1 LDLQDV
7 GGAIEGWVRR
17 VARRAASAI
26 ESNASAAAAAA
37 ASSSSSS
44 SMMGA
49 RGKGNAGVQ
58 SLGVMGG
65 GGMGDLIELVDAF
78 EIGDDSSGRNNDSQ
92 SVSVDTQMP
101 TTNIKGASVSAWDN
115 SKGGLGEMRGRKQ
128 MRNEPARTIM

>member
-1 LDLQDV
+1 
-7 GGAIEGWVRR
+7 
-17 VARRAASAI
+17 
-26 ESNASAAAAAA
+26 
-37 ASSSSSS
+37 
-44 SMMGA
+44 
-49 RGKGNAGVQ
+49 
-58 SLGVMGG
+58 MGG